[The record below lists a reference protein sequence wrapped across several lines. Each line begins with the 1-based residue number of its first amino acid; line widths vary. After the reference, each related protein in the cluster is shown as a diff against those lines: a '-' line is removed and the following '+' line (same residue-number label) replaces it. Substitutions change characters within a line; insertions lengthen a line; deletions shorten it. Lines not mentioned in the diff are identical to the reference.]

1 MIKALSRDRLRPGN
15 VVAMTDTKIALIT
28 GGNRGLGR
36 ASALA
41 LASAGTDVVLTYRSN
56 RDEAAAVVDEIE
68 VRGRK
73 AVALQLDTTA
83 FATFDTFVDA
93 LHTAVKETWQ
103 RDTLDHLVNNAGIAA
118 NTPLGDTAPETI
130 DALFDVHFKGV
141 YLLTQAV
148 VPLLADGGRILNT
161 STGLT
166 RFTGPG
172 YSVYGSVKGA
182 VEVLTRYWA
191 QELGPRGI
199 TVNVVA
205 PGPVATDFGGGY
217 LRDDGQAR
225 DAMGARAALGRIG
238 EPDDIG
244 ALVAALLVDGTRWM
258 TGQRIE
264 ASGGTLL

>member
-1 MIKALSRDRLRPGN
+1 MPAARDREC
-15 VVAMTDTKIALIT
+15 VTDTKIALIT

-41 LASAGTDVVLTYRSN
+41 LAAGGTDVVLTYRSN
-56 RDEAAAVVDEIE
+56 PDEAAAVVDEI
-68 VRGRK
+68 RARDRR
-73 AVALQLDTTA
+73 AVALQLDTTR
-83 FATFDTFVDA
+83 FTTFDAFVTELRGA
-93 LHTAVKETWQ
+93 LEETWQ
-103 RDTLDHLVNNAGIAA
+103 RDTVDFLVNNAGVSAT
-118 NTPLGDTAPETI
+118 TPLGDTAPETI
-130 DALFDVHFKGV
+130 DTLVDVHFKGV
-141 YLLTQAV
+141 FLLTQAL

-161 STGLT
+161 SSGLA

-172 YSVYGSVKGA
+172 YSVYGAMKGA

-217 LRDDGQAR
+217 LRDDDEVR
-225 DAMGARAALGRIG
+225 KAMGARAALGRVG
-238 EPDDIG
+238 EPEDIG
-244 ALVAALLVDGTRWM
+244 ALIAALLVEGTRWM

>member
-1 MIKALSRDRLRPGN
+1 MSDLFPARGRQGS
-15 VVAMTDTKIALIT
+15 VAVMTAKIALIT

-36 ASALA
+36 ATALA
-41 LASAGTDVVLTYRSN
+41 LAGAGTDVVLTYRSN
-56 RDEAAAVVDEIE
+56 ADEAAAVVDEITA
-68 VRGRK
+68 RGRR
-73 AVALQLDTTA
+73 AVALRLDTTDVA
-83 FATFDTFVDA
+83 FDGFVDA
-93 LHTAVKETWQ
+93 VRGVLKETWD
-103 RDTLDHLVNNAGIAA
+103 RDTFDHLVNNAGISAS
-118 NTPLGDTAPETI
+118 TPLGETTPETL
-130 DALFDVHFKGV
+130 DALYAVHVKGV
-141 YLLTQAV
+141 FLLTQAL
-148 VPLLADGGRILNT
+148 VPLLADGGRIINT
-161 STGLT
+161 SSGLA

-172 YSVYGSVKGA
+172 YSAYGAMKGA

-217 LRDDGQAR
+217 LRDNPQVR
-225 DAMGARAALGRIG
+225 EAMGARAALGRIG

-244 ALVAALLVDGTRWM
+244 ALVAALLAEGTHWM

>member
-1 MIKALSRDRLRPGN
+1 
-15 VVAMTDTKIALIT
+15 MTDTKIALIT

-41 LASAGTDVVLTYRSN
+41 LATAGTDVVLTYRSN
-56 RDEAAAVVDEIE
+56 RDEATAVVKEIE
-68 VRGRK
+68 GRGRK

-83 FATFDTFVDA
+83 FATFDAFVDTLRAA
-93 LHTAVKETWQ
+93 LKEKWQ
-103 RDTLDHLVNNAGIAA
+103 RDTVDHLVNNAGSAA
-118 NTPLGDTAPETI
+118 NTPLGGTTADAIDT
-130 DALFDVHFKGV
+130 LVDVHFKGV
-141 YLLTQAV
+141 FLLTQAL
-148 VPLLADGGRILNT
+148 VPLIADGGRILNT
-161 STGLT
+161 SSGLA

-172 YSVYGSVKGA
+172 YSVYGSMKAA
-182 VEVLTRYWA
+182 VETLTRYWA

-205 PGPVATDFGGGY
+205 PGAIATDFGGGY
-217 LRDDGQAR
+217 IRDNAQAR
-225 DAMGARAALGRIG
+225 EAVAARAALGRVG

-244 ALVAALLVDGTRWM
+244 ALVAALLVDGTHWV

>member
-1 MIKALSRDRLRPGN
+1 
-15 VVAMTDTKIALIT
+15 MTDTKIALIT

-41 LASAGTDVVLTYRSN
+41 LATSGTDVVLTYRSN
-56 RDEAAAVVDEIE
+56 RDEATAVVKEIE
-68 VRGRK
+68 GRGRK

-83 FATFDTFVDA
+83 FATFDGFVDTLRAA
-93 LHTAVKETWQ
+93 LKEKWQ
-103 RDTLDHLVNNAGIAA
+103 RDTVDHLVNNAGVAA
-118 NTPLGDTAPETI
+118 NTPLGETTAETI
-130 DALFDVHFKGV
+130 DTLVDVHFKGV
-141 YLLTQAV
+141 FLLTQALA
-148 VPLLADGGRILNT
+148 PLIADGGRILNT
-161 STGLT
+161 SSGLA

-172 YSVYGSVKGA
+172 YSVYGSMKAA
-182 VEVLTRYWA
+182 VETLTRYWA

-205 PGPVATDFGGGY
+205 PGAIATDFGGGY
-217 LRDDGQAR
+217 IRDNAQAR
-225 DAMGARAALGRIG
+225 EAMAARAALGRVG

-244 ALVAALLVDGTRWM
+244 ALVAALLVDGTHWV

>member
-1 MIKALSRDRLRPGN
+1 
-15 VVAMTDTKIALIT
+15 MTDTKIALIT

-41 LASAGTDVVLTYRSN
+41 LASAGSDVVLTYRSN
-56 RDEAAAVVDEIE
+56 RDEAAAVVEEIE
-68 VRGRK
+68 ARGAT
-73 AVALQLDTTA
+73 AVALPLDTTA
-83 FATFDTFVDA
+83 FATFDAFVDA
-93 LHTAVKETWQ
+93 LRTALTDTWQ
-103 RDTLDHLVNNAGIAA
+103 RDTFDHLVNNAGIAA
-118 NTPLGDTAPETI
+118 GTPLGDTSPDTI

-199 TVNVVA
+199 TVNVIA

-217 LRDDGQAR
+217 LRDDPQAR
-225 DAMGARAALGRIG
+225 GAMGARAALGRIG

-244 ALVAALLVDGTRWM
+244 ALVAALLVDGTHWM

>member
-1 MIKALSRDRLRPGN
+1 
-15 VVAMTDTKIALIT
+15 MTTTKIALIT

-41 LASAGTDVVLTYRSN
+41 LAAAGTDVVLTYRSN
-56 RDEAAAVVDEIE
+56 PDEAAAVVDEISA
-68 VRGRK
+68 RGRT
-73 AVALQLDTTA
+73 AVALPLDTTQFATVDA
-83 FATFDTFVDA
+83 FADA
-93 LHTAVKETWQ
+93 VRSALKETWQ
-103 RDTLDHLVNNAGIAA
+103 RDTFDFLVNNAGVAA
-118 NTPLGDTAPETI
+118 VTPLGDTAPETI
-130 DALFDVHFKGV
+130 DTLVDVHFKGV
-141 YLLTQAV
+141 FLLTQAL

-161 STGLT
+161 STGLA

-205 PGPVATDFGGGY
+205 PGPVATDFGGGH
-217 LRDDGQAR
+217 LRDDAAVR
-225 DAMGARAALGRIG
+225 EAMGARAALGRIG
-238 EPDDIG
+238 EADDIG
-244 ALVAALLVDGTRWM
+244 ALVAALLVDGTHWV